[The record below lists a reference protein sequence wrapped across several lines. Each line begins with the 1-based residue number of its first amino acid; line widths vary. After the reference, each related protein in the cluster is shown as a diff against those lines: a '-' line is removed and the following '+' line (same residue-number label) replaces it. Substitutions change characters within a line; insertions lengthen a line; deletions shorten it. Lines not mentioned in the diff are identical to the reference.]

1 MWRVAPRKSQLNLH
15 WPFAKLL
22 FISVHVAHDVTG
34 PHVLVKS
41 PLGTCDAFHSLQ
53 FGVKHG

>member
-41 PLGTCDAFHSLQ
+41 PFGTCDAFHSLQ